1 MTKNKNL
8 NKNLNFDKKKLNFDK
23 KYKFWERKIDTKSY
37 FTLYSSTSLTWN
49 FAKNQ
54 LQLKQAAERM
64 RIKLRGPVE
73 HSPWKP
79 NPNIFADPGYA
90 NIYEIFVYFQMSNS
104 QWRGARRILLFS
116 GVFLYMTWT
125 ICGLNFVVLWR
136 PLHNFSQKNPK
147 NIPNI
152 WLFWQIKTYG
162 TKFG

>member
-1 MTKNKNL
+1 MFLLAIIFSSIFQCSMFCRLKMSQVIIIKNWQKKN
-8 NKNLNFDKKKLNFDK
+8 
-23 KYKFWERKIDTKSY
+23 
-37 FTLYSSTSLTWN
+37 SLLQQYN
-49 FAKNQ
+49 SPKNQ
-54 LQLKQAAERM
+54 LQFTQAAERM

-90 NIYEIFVYFQMSNS
+90 NINEIFVYFQMSNS

-125 ICGLNFVVLWR
+125 ICGLNFVVLR
-136 PLHNFSQKNPK
+136 PPLHDFSQKNPK